1 MKNKKGFIFI
11 ETIIV
16 TAVLLASLMLV
27 YSLYVSSLSSETIR
41 LRYDDPAKLYET
53 FYVKKYLESFDLD
66 VLKERIDN
74 GEPYQM
80 IYRGQSDVF
89 GSSYTS
95 ENVFFENL
103 WMELNIKSI
112 MLIPHNVTTL
122 VECEMANTAGICS
135 NPTLL
140 GYLRTLDD
148 GEEGTYRLVI
158 EYSMNASGESCT
170 STIGCFSYY
179 ASVKVGA

>member
-1 MKNKKGFIFI
+1 MNKRGFIFI

-27 YSLYVSSLSSETIR
+27 YSLYVSSLSAETIR
-41 LRYDDPAKLYET
+41 IRYDDPVKLYET

-66 VLKERIDN
+66 LLKDRIDA

-80 IYRGQSDVF
+80 IYRGQNDIF
-89 GSSYTS
+89 GASYTA
-95 ENVFFENL
+95 EKIFFENL

-112 MLIPHNVTTL
+112 ILLPYNVSTIVKCTSSN
-122 VECEMANTAGICS
+122 ATAICS
-135 NPTLL
+135 NTSLL
-140 GYLRTLDD
+140 GYLKTLDD
-148 GEEGTYRLVI
+148 GETNSYRLVI
-158 EYSMNASGESCT
+158 EYAIDASGNSCT
-170 STIGCFSYY
+170 SNIGCFYYY

>member
-1 MKNKKGFIFI
+1 
-11 ETIIV
+11 
-16 TAVLLASLMLV
+16 
-27 YSLYVSSLSSETIR
+27 
-41 LRYDDPAKLYET
+41 
-53 FYVKKYLESFDLD
+53 
-66 VLKERIDN
+66 
-74 GEPYQM
+74 M

>member
-1 MKNKKGFIFI
+1 MRNKKGFIFI
-11 ETIIV
+11 ETLIV

-89 GSSYTS
+89 SSSYTS
-95 ENVFFENL
+95 ENVFYEIFSNVIFIVFCLFLVYTYIYNIEMSVGHEYTNHFNELSFEIHV
-103 WMELNIKSI
+103 WRKS
-112 MLIPHNVTTL
+112 LSRSFF
-122 VECEMANTAGICS
+122 A
-135 NPTLL
+135 
-140 GYLRTLDD
+140 
-148 GEEGTYRLVI
+148 
-158 EYSMNASGESCT
+158 
-170 STIGCFSYY
+170 F
-179 ASVKVGA
+179 